1 MSIKRIALGGL
12 LLALVAGLL
21 TVGLPAIQGQSQGAA
36 YTPQT
41 RNFTVVTVP
50 TLTHESAEA
59 MPSYA
64 PVVKHFGEIFTF
76 FPDVLVVYQ
85 GDTVN
90 VTIKNLQIDDPHTF
104 TMSAPYDNVNVA
116 IGPNSTQ
123 KVSFKATDV
132 GTFEFYCT
140 VPGHLPY
147 MYGELV
153 VLPDSMGGGYQNK
166 Q

>member
-21 TVGLPAIQGQSQGAA
+21 TMGLPAIQGHSQGAA

-50 TLTHESAEA
+50 TLTNEQAETI
-59 MPSYA
+59 PSYA
-64 PVVKHFGEIFTF
+64 PVVKHFGEVYTYY
-76 FPDVLVVYQ
+76 PDVLVVYQ

-90 VTIKNLQIDDPHTF
+90 LSVRNLQPDDPHTF
-104 TMSAPYDNVNVA
+104 TMSAPYDKINLT
-116 IGPNSTQ
+116 IGPNAEQ

-140 VPGHLPY
+140 IPGHLPY